1 MIKLPCNKCNG
12 HVSSSSHRLKIC
24 GSPKKREATY
34 ASEVLCVACNTRSAI
49 RGTSSP
55 PQIEICG
62 APIKGELQ
70 PTMEIN
76 PQNNTRSPKERA
88 QDTSTGIQCRAIE
101 ERCKMVSRQMDETY
115 SLFVTVVDGSMWRAV
130 WSSKGIHQSSLIL
143 WARCSRWRK

>member
-1 MIKLPCNKCNG
+1 MPPL
-12 HVSSSSHRLKIC
+12 S
-24 GSPKKREATY
+24 
-34 ASEVLCVACNTRSAI
+34 
-49 RGTSSP
+49 

-62 APIKGELQ
+62 DPIKGELQ

-101 ERCKMVSRQMDETY
+101 ERCRINSRSAWSPRPPSLFKVPSQGTSPLQMDEIY
-115 SLFVTVVDGSMWRAV
+115 SLFVTVVDGSVWRAV